1 MSGWLPKHYLL
12 LGGIL
17 VVVAFVLSFLM
28 VLGFLRS
35 TLVVNF
41 LAYGFSVGGFILGL
55 VGTAMIMH
63 INRHNDKN

>member
-1 MSGWLPKHYLL
+1 MSGWLPKHYLI

-17 VVVAFVLSFLM
+17 VVTAFVLSFMM

-35 TLVVNF
+35 TLLVNF

-55 VGTAMIMH
+55 VGTAMIMQ
-63 INRHNDKN
+63 INRHSKK

>member
-63 INRHNDKN
+63 INRHNDKK

>member
-55 VGTAMIMH
+55 VGTAMIMQ
-63 INRHNDKN
+63 INRHNDKK